1 MLEANP
7 NRRHRYLDSD
17 LWVVE
22 DSLIADEKTEEMKQR
37 MKNRRVH
44 TKKKLKKTMMA
55 IQMIEEKPKQPTV
68 NYRTYVPINL
78 TVVVHVE
85 SPQSFGVTGSTASS
99 R

>member
-1 MLEANP
+1 MEANP
-7 NRRHRYLDSD
+7 NRRHHYLDSD

-22 DSLIADEKTEEMKQR
+22 NSPIADEKTEEMKQR
-37 MKNRRVH
+37 MKNQRVH

-55 IQMIEEKPKQPTV
+55 IQMIEEKPRKPTA

-78 TVVVHVE
+78 RVVVHVE